1 MKFATAARIVTF
13 VGMALSL
20 HAGNASA
27 ANPGKSAMDCVSAA
41 RDKNDVVF
49 TNNCGSK
56 VFVVWCGE
64 MKYSKQRCGDGPKG
78 NSFYTH
84 SNNIEAGKSIRANGI
99 QEYRYAA
106 CHGGIAFGKDEIQD
120 RPDGSF
126 TCIAS
131 GAAARKPTA
140 ESTRT
145 PATATASRPAP
156 TATAQ
161 DSPLGTWLVTTDAGQ
176 KLKLTFSAN
185 GATYDDGEDQYPG
198 RWSQQGRHI
207 SVQIFAT
214 EQHMRRQP
222 ISATALICTQTSR
235 PGRGRGA
242 APSAAS
248 GARAAW
254 RGADPQLHQHL
265 RGMVLGGMRHDGRR
279 QQVHDADVVVAAVG
293 DRHVARQDAHAH
305 AAADRRAA
313 VAHPEFAAV
322 ELDARQVPFGI
333 AFGHRGLEHGA
344 GILAQADRQVDP
356 RQGLGQRAL
365 RHGAA
370 GVHDDDMV
378 GQARDFVRGMADI
391 DHGNVEFVAQAFQPG
406 QEFLLARMVERGQRL
421 VHQQQARLR

>member
-1 MKFATAARIVTF
+1 MRWCGCWRIAYQPQASRRTLGADGPHRHRITSADSCHADKGRPEFPIHRTNPLAELESLKMKFATAARIVTF

-214 EQHMRRQP
+214 EQHMRRNETP
-222 ISATALICTQTSR
+222 VRMELDLDGKGMT
-235 PGRGRGA
+235 GA
-242 APSAAS
+242 
-248 GARAAW
+248 
-254 RGADPQLHQHL
+254 QLPHN
-265 RGMVLGGMRHDGRR
+265 
-279 QQVHDADVVVAAVG
+279 AAAVN
-293 DRHVARQDAHAH
+293 VRQ
-305 AAADRRAA
+305 
-313 VAHPEFAAV
+313 
-322 ELDARQVPFGI
+322 
-333 AFGHRGLEHGA
+333 
-344 GILAQADRQVDP
+344 
-356 RQGLGQRAL
+356 L
-365 RHGAA
+365 R
-370 GVHDDDMV
+370 
-378 GQARDFVRGMADI
+378 
-391 DHGNVEFVAQAFQPG
+391 
-406 QEFLLARMVERGQRL
+406 LTLTRL
-421 VHQQQARLR
+421 N